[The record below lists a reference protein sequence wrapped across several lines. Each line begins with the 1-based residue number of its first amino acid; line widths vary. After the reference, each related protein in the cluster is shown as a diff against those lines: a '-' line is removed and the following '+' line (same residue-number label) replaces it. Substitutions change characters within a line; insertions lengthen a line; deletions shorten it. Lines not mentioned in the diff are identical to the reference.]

1 MLLLDPAALVGLAAL
16 LTGLSALVW
25 AFRRTP

>member
-1 MLLLDPAALVGLAAL
+1 MILLDPAALCGLAAL

-25 AFRRTP
+25 SFRRKP